1 MAHDRLV
8 LNIMDQDTL
17 SGDDAVG
24 SINLRLKE
32 IVKHHSNPGGRQR
45 WAQIYGA
52 PPKSSNS
59 KVAAHMNV
67 TPESASNWNG
77 RVLLHIEVFDSKF
90 PEFSVADADL
100 RHLKRCA
107 KAQAFDPDQK
117 HLYSLMAEVGAGIC
131 LPRPEKMLAYRVKI
145 RIQDHEWET
154 SEPKQVKCGFNRWN
168 ERFGGTN
175 TQFEIASPNIEDL
188 GTIFFYLIDP
198 KGK

>member
-8 LNIMDQDTL
+8 LHIMDEDTL

-32 IVKHHSNPGGRQR
+32 IVKHNSNPGGRLR

-77 RVLLHIEVFDSKF
+77 RVLLHNEVFDSKF
-90 PEFSVADADL
+90 PEFGVIDADL
-100 RHLKRCA
+100 DHL
-107 KAQAFDPDQK
+107 
-117 HLYSLMAEVGAGIC
+117 
-131 LPRPEKMLAYRVKI
+131 
-145 RIQDHEWET
+145 
-154 SEPKQVKCGFNRWN
+154 
-168 ERFGGTN
+168 
-175 TQFEIASPNIEDL
+175 
-188 GTIFFYLIDP
+188 
-198 KGK
+198 